1 MMEYKKKKCLPY
13 LLIGIVLALILNRG
27 YALYSV
33 APIVKG
39 QLFSQY
45 LYVADKF
52 IDPPYFLFSLKPIGI
67 LMILVGLF
75 ASLLAY
81 LNPKKIENYRSGE
94 EAGSAKFANIKDFM
108 NFRDKDPKNDMI
120 FSKNGRMGLFNKN
133 LPYQWQLNKNV
144 VAIGLPGDGKT
155 FNFVKP
161 NIMQMNSSYIITD
174 PKGLLVHEVGKM
186 LADNGYN
193 VKVFDLVHLSN
204 SDQFNPFHYMK
215 SELDIDR
222 VTEAIIDGTKKSDNQ
237 GENFWVQANLL
248 LTRALI
254 GYLYFDSKVND
265 YTPNLS
271 MVSDLLRNIK
281 RDNEKIPSPVELLFE
296 DLEEAIPGNYACKQ
310 WDLFNQNFQAETR
323 TSVLAVMSAQYSVFD
338 HAQVTQMIERD
349 TMEMETWNIKK
360 TAVFIAIPETNKAFN
375 FLASTMFAVMFEVL
389 THGADEILQGKV
401 KGISPKDLLHV
412 QMIIDEFANIG
423 KIPNFNEVLA
433 SVRSREIS
441 IKIIIQAISQL
452 ESMYKN
458 DWKTI
463 FNNCATILFLGT
475 NDENTMKYFSMRA
488 GKQTIKQMDHSVN
501 QGRFKSGS
509 VSYRSQSRDLMTP
522 DEIARIGV
530 DEALVFISKQN
541 VLRDKKMT
549 VFDHPM
555 KDQIANSPDDDN
567 WFIYQKYMTDDEEF
581 ESNVVFSDDEEF
593 ESNVDCSDIT
603 ESVKSGAKEY
613 DQIVKNLIASEAQ
626 FSEELPT
633 KPLENASESPSQ
645 TQDDE
650 ELPFFFEEPIEVPEI
665 KRGGGI

>member
-1 MMEYKKKKCLPY
+1 MMEYKKKKFLPY
-13 LLIGIVLALILNRG
+13 LLVGIVLALILNRG

-52 IDPPYFLFSLKPIGI
+52 IDPPYFLFSFKPIGL
-67 LMILVGLF
+67 LMFIVGLF
-75 ASLLAY
+75 ASLLVY
-81 LNPKKIENYRSGE
+81 LNPKKIENYRPGE
-94 EAGSAKFANIKDFM
+94 EAGSARFAKVSDLM
-108 NFRDKDPKNDMI
+108 GFRDKDPKNDMI
-120 FSKNGRMGLFNKN
+120 FSKNARMGLFNKN
-133 LPYQWQLNKNV
+133 LPYKWQLNKNV
-144 VAIGLPGDGKT
+144 VVVGLPGDGKT

-174 PKGLLVHEVGKM
+174 PKGLLVHEVGQM
-186 LADNGYN
+186 LANNGYN
-193 VKVFDLVHLSN
+193 IKVFDLVHLSN
-204 SDQFNPFHYMK
+204 SDQFNPFNYMK

-254 GYLYFDSKVND
+254 GYLYFDSMVND

-271 MVSDLLRNIK
+271 MISDLLRNIK
-281 RDNEKIPSPVELLFE
+281 REDEKIPSPVERLFE
-296 DLEEAIPGNYACKQ
+296 ELEEAIPGNYACKQ

-338 HAQVTQMIERD
+338 HAQVTRMIERD
-349 TMEMETWNIKK
+349 TMEMETWNTKK

-375 FLASTMFAVMFEVL
+375 FLASTMFSIMFDIL
-389 THGADEILQGKV
+389 THGADDILQGRKPGY
-401 KGISPKDLLHV
+401 KPSDLIHV

-433 SVRSREIS
+433 SVRSREMS
-441 IKIIIQAISQL
+441 IKIILQVTNQLQAL
-452 ESMYKN
+452 YKN

-463 FNNCATILFLGT
+463 FNNCATHVFLGT
-475 NDENTMKYFSMRA
+475 NDDDTMKYYSLKA
-488 GKQTIKQMDHSVN
+488 GKQTITQINYSESRGKI
-501 QGRFKSGS
+501 KSGS
-509 VSYRSQSRDLMTP
+509 ISYQNTQRDLNTP

-530 DEALVFISKQN
+530 DEALVFISKQY
-541 VLRDKKMT
+541 VLKDKKMT
-549 VFDHPM
+549 VFEHPM
-555 KDQIANSPDDDN
+555 KDQIANSPGDNN
-567 WFIYQKYMTDDEEF
+567 WFVYRKYMTDA
-581 ESNVVFSDDEEF
+581 EEF
-593 ESNVDCSDIT
+593 ESNVDFSDIT
-603 ESVKSGAKEY
+603 EAVETDAKEY
-613 DQIVKNLIASEAQ
+613 DQIVKKLIASDKQ

-633 KPLENASESPSQ
+633 KSSENASESPSQ
-645 TQDDE
+645 TLYEE

>member
-1 MMEYKKKKCLPY
+1 
-13 LLIGIVLALILNRG
+13 
-27 YALYSV
+27 
-33 APIVKG
+33 
-39 QLFSQY
+39 
-45 LYVADKF
+45 
-52 IDPPYFLFSLKPIGI
+52 
-67 LMILVGLF
+67 
-75 ASLLAY
+75 
-81 LNPKKIENYRSGE
+81 
-94 EAGSAKFANIKDFM
+94 
-108 NFRDKDPKNDMI
+108 
-120 FSKNGRMGLFNKN
+120 
-133 LPYQWQLNKNV
+133 
-144 VAIGLPGDGKT
+144 
-155 FNFVKP
+155 
-161 NIMQMNSSYIITD
+161 MQMNSSYIITD

-193 VKVFDLVHLSN
+193 IKVFDLVHLSN

-222 VTEAIIDGTKKSDNQ
+222 ITEAIVEGTKKSENK
-237 GENFWVQANLL
+237 GEDFWIQANLL
-248 LTRALI
+248 LTRAII
-254 GYLYFDSKVND
+254 GFLYFDSQVND
-265 YTPNLS
+265 YVPNLT
-271 MVSDLLRNIK
+271 MATDMLRNI
-281 RDNEKIPSPVELLFE
+281 RRIDERIPSPVERLFE
-296 DLEEAIPGNYACKQ
+296 ELEEALPGNYACKQ
-310 WDLFNQNFQAETR
+310 WDLFNGNFESETR
-323 TSVLAVMSAQYSVFD
+323 SSVVSVMASQYSVFD
-338 HAQVTQMIERD
+338 HLQVTQMIERD
-349 TMEMETWNIKK
+349 TMEMETWNTKK

-401 KGISPKDLLHV
+401 DGIAPKDLLHV

-488 GKQTIKQMDHSVN
+488 GKQTIKQIDHSIN

-555 KDQIANSPDDDN
+555 KDQISNSPGDNN
-567 WFIYQKYMTDDEEF
+567 WFIYRKYMTDA
-581 ESNVVFSDDEEF
+581 EEF
-593 ESNVDCSDIT
+593 ESNVDFSDIT
-603 ESVKSGAKEY
+603 EAVETDAKEY
-613 DQIVKNLIASEAQ
+613 DQMVKKLIVSDKQ

-633 KPLENASESPSQ
+633 KSPENASESPSQ
-645 TQDDE
+645 TLDEE

>member
-1 MMEYKKKKCLPY
+1 MEYKKKKFLPY

-52 IDPPYFLFSLKPIGI
+52 IDPPYFLFSFKPIGL

-75 ASLLAY
+75 VSLLAY
-81 LNPKKIENYRSGE
+81 LNPKKIENYRPGE
-94 EAGSAKFANIKDFM
+94 EAGSARFAKVSDLM
-108 NFRDKDPKNDMI
+108 GFRDKDPKNDMI
-120 FSKNGRMGLFNKN
+120 FSKNARMGLFNKN
-133 LPYQWQLNKNV
+133 LPYKWQLNKNV
-144 VAIGLPGDGKT
+144 VVIGLPGDGKT

-296 DLEEAIPGNYACKQ
+296 ELEEAIPGNYACKQ

-338 HAQVTQMIERD
+338 HDQVTQMIERD
-349 TMEMETWNIKK
+349 TMEMETWNTKK

-375 FLASTMFAVMFEVL
+375 FLASTMFSVMFDIL
-389 THGADEILQGKV
+389 THGADDILQGRKLGY
-401 KGISPKDLLHV
+401 KPSDLIHV

-433 SVRSREIS
+433 SVRSREMS
-441 IKIIIQAISQL
+441 IKIILQVTNQLQAL
-452 ESMYKN
+452 YKN

-463 FNNCATILFLGT
+463 FNNCATHVFLGT
-475 NDENTMKYFSMRA
+475 NDDDTMKYYSLKA
-488 GKQTIKQMDHSVN
+488 GKQTIKQINYSESR
-501 QGRFKSGS
+501 GKIKSGS
-509 VSYRSQSRDLMTP
+509 ISYQNTQRDLNTP

-530 DEALVFISKQN
+530 DEALVFISKQF
-541 VLRDKKMT
+541 VLKDKKMT

-555 KDQIANSPDDDN
+555 KDQISNSPDDDN

-593 ESNVDCSDIT
+593 ESNVDFSDIT
-603 ESVKSGAKEY
+603 ESVKSDAKEY
-613 DQIVKNLIASEAQ
+613 DQIVKKLIASDKQ

-633 KPLENASESPSQ
+633 KSSENASESPSH

>member
-1 MMEYKKKKCLPY
+1 MMEYKKKKFLPY

-52 IDPPYFLFSLKPIGI
+52 IDPPYFLFSFKPIGL

-75 ASLLAY
+75 VSLLAY
-81 LNPKKIENYRSGE
+81 LNPKKIENYRPGE
-94 EAGSAKFANIKDFM
+94 EAGSARFAKVSDLM
-108 NFRDKDPKNDMI
+108 GFRDKDPKNDMI
-120 FSKNGRMGLFNKN
+120 FSKNARMGLFNKN
-133 LPYQWQLNKNV
+133 LPYKWQLNKNV
-144 VAIGLPGDGKT
+144 VVIGLPGDGKT

-296 DLEEAIPGNYACKQ
+296 ELEEAIPGNYACKQ

-338 HAQVTQMIERD
+338 HDQVTQMIERD
-349 TMEMETWNIKK
+349 TMEMETWNTKK

-375 FLASTMFAVMFEVL
+375 FLASTMFSVMFDIL
-389 THGADEILQGKV
+389 THGADDILQGRKLGY
-401 KGISPKDLLHV
+401 KPSDLIHV

-433 SVRSREIS
+433 SVRSREMS
-441 IKIIIQAISQL
+441 IKIILQVTNQLQAL
-452 ESMYKN
+452 YKN

-463 FNNCATILFLGT
+463 FNNCATHVFLGT
-475 NDENTMKYFSMRA
+475 NDDDTMKYYSLKA
-488 GKQTIKQMDHSVN
+488 GKQTIKQINYSESR
-501 QGRFKSGS
+501 GKIKSGS
-509 VSYRSQSRDLMTP
+509 ISYQNTQRDLNTP

-530 DEALVFISKQN
+530 DEALVFISKQF
-541 VLRDKKMT
+541 VLKDKKMT

-555 KDQIANSPDDDN
+555 KDQISNSPDDDN

-593 ESNVDCSDIT
+593 ESNVDFSDIT
-603 ESVKSGAKEY
+603 ESVKSDAKEY
-613 DQIVKNLIASEAQ
+613 DQIVKKLIASDKQ

-633 KPLENASESPSQ
+633 KSSENASESPSH